1 MKSLNKEILKD
12 AANRLLF
19 DMNEDEY
26 GTLLNE
32 FDAIQRQLNL
42 IGNIEGVD
50 EAVPM
55 TFPFD
60 VTINYLRDDV
70 PETPLTQEEVLRNA
84 HDVKEGQIKL
94 PKVVG

>member
-26 GTLLNE
+26 DTLLNE
-32 FDAIQRQLNL
+32 FDAIQHQLNL

-60 VTINYLRDDV
+60 VTITYLRDDV

>member
-26 GTLLNE
+26 DTLLNE
-32 FDAIQRQLNL
+32 FDAIQHQLNL

-50 EAVPM
+50 ETLPM

-60 VTINYLRDDV
+60 VTITYLRDDV